1 MRVSDDASDKSR
13 FAPGRHEFVHI
24 SVAGPVV
31 CRFITII
38 AIVVVVVNIIIII
51 IIIIIIMIIIIIYYL

>member
-13 FAPGRHEFVHI
+13 FAPGRHEFVRI

-38 AIVVVVVNIIIII
+38 AVVNIIIII
-51 IIIIIIMIIIIIYYL
+51 IYYL